1 MNSLKAYLIFFV
13 TGEEDQSFSFHEE
26 SSAAGNFA
34 PENMGNIS
42 AQPSIFDA
50 PNEHIPRMSPG
61 LNKVSPGVKTVSFCI
76 DFCTFY
82 KEKSIIFCFT
92 IICSK
97 CI

>member
-50 PNEHIPRMSPG
+50 PSEHIPRMSPG
-61 LNKVSPGVKTVSFCI
+61 LNKVSPGVKSVSFVL
-76 DFCTFY
+76 
-82 KEKSIIFCFT
+82 IFVHFLKKMCKFLLHDYLFQMY
-92 IICSK
+92 
-97 CI
+97 